1 MAGHLKFDVTKGNHT
16 PEIHK
21 KDSNLKKIFDSIDK
35 LVDRAIIRFKPISK
49 NWKPSMEEG
58 KLTER
63 RKIPKIKKGMYV
75 WFADGKHSAKKLRVK
90 HLMKSKDGKE
100 YHYITAKGTFTADDV
115 VGY

>member
-1 MAGHLKFDVTKGNHT
+1 MFDVTKGKHT
-16 PEIHK
+16 PNVHK

-58 KLTER
+58 KLTEAG
-63 RKIPKIKKGMYV
+63 IPKIKKGMYV
-75 WFADGKHSAKKLRVK
+75 WFEDGKNSAKKLKVK
-90 HLMKSKDGKE
+90 HIMKSSDGKE
-100 YHYITAKGTFTADDV
+100 EHYVTGKGTFTQDDV

>member
-1 MAGHLKFDVTKGNHT
+1 MDGG
-16 PEIHK
+16 
-21 KDSNLKKIFDSIDK
+21 KIMDLSRDSIRK
-35 LVDRAIIRFKPISK
+35 MIVETLLQESGMKIH
-49 NWKPSMEEG
+49 EG
-58 KLTER
+58 P
-63 RKIPKIKKGMYV
+63 KIPKIKKGMYV